1 MEREIFRTRVQ
12 ELIED
17 TCTLM
22 KNKIDIVISS
32 GAIDVE
38 AAEDN
43 YLLPKLVLKAL
54 LKDSEK
60 EVGLP
65 FSNQE
70 EHRKTIDNICAM
82 I

>member
-1 MEREIFRTRVQ
+1 MEKEIFRTRVQ

-22 KNKIDIVISS
+22 KNKIDIVVSS

-38 AAEDN
+38 EAEDN
-43 YLLPKLVLKAL
+43 YLLPK
-54 LKDSEK
+54 SEN